1 MTSHIVLSEH
11 PLNSE
16 PHPSALIS
24 NFDTEDSLLFN
35 RNHGEVQHISP
46 GDYSLTLSSPDHA
59 LPLER
64 RELKLDA
71 VMGFPRQTVQ
81 AILTCAGLRRSEMNE
96 SKEVEGLKWDRGALA
111 NASWGGEA
119 AVRRRGHG
127 AVG

>member
-16 PHPSALIS
+16 PHPSALVQG
-24 NFDTEDSLLFN
+24 FDTPDALVFN

-46 GDYSLTLSSPDHA
+46 QDYLLSLSSPDGA
-59 LPLER
+59 LQLDK

-71 VMGFPRQTVQ
+71 VMMSFKKRSVP

-111 NASWGGEA
+111 NATWSGE
-119 AVRRRGHG
+119 RLS
-127 AVG
+127 